1 MLHGWISIWK
11 FVQQLPRKV
20 SDIGMESR
28 AQSKDVM
35 ESKARSNVIT
45 AFRDTCLSMA
55 WFKDGCLSTRFK
67 DQSWSSGSLQP
78 PSLWSWHVQGTR
90 TLPAGGCS
98 SSGLGSSGVP
108 SRPPAHRVEEI
119 SCRNAALPLIW
130 GIHTLNRTM
139 DGERERGVIWGMIS
153 WFLISQDRDMMQKIW
168 NDRYVDN
175 LRKNNRSKWV
185 NGWWRGR
192 ESATMVNIYAVLIF
206 RFVGDDTGKQIL
218 ISHVFTFL

>member
-1 MLHGWISIWK
+1 MQRHWGIFILIKGKIYGVPLFFMLHGWISIWK

-35 ESKARSNVIT
+35 ESKARSKVIT

-119 SCRNAALPLIW
+119 NCRRFQNNYPLICGARSIGQW
-130 GIHTLNRTM
+130 GGKRIEVRY
-139 DGERERGVIWGMIS
+139 EIWDIV
-153 WFLISQDRDMMQKIW
+153 DKVRKIIAW
-168 NDRYVDN
+168 
-175 LRKNNRSKWV
+175 K
-185 NGWWRGR
+185 
-192 ESATMVNIYAVLIF
+192 
-206 RFVGDDTGKQIL
+206 
-218 ISHVFTFL
+218 